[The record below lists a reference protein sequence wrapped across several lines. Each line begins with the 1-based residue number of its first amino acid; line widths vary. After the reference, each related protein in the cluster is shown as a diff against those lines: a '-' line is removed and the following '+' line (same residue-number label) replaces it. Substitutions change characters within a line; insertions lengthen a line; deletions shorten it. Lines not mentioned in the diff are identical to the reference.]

1 MADTPAVPVETRI
14 AIRDLTPGR
23 IVDSTFAVL
32 RKDQRTTRNGSPFL
46 ALEFADRSGRI
57 RGTAFDD
64 VPLLTRRF
72 EVGDT
77 VRVIGEVEEYRGR
90 PQLLVRAIDR
100 VEGGDAFDLVPG
112 ARRDAEDLDGY
123 VQFLAQE
130 IAEATMRGLV
140 EDVFAD
146 ARFRAGF
153 RQAPMTVDGHHAYAG
168 GALQHTV
175 AVATTCRELV
185 QLHDHLDEG
194 IVGAASLLFACGVAD
209 AFTPGATLKLTDEGR
224 LLGISHLTLRR
235 VEGVGRRRRTPPERL
250 TPLLHAVSGQ
260 RPRTPE
266 AALVHGAAI
275 LDNQLAEALTLRR
288 IEVAGS

>member
-1 MADTPAVPVETRI
+1 MADTPAVPAESRV
-14 AIRDLTPGR
+14 AIRDLTAGR

-46 ALEFADRSGRI
+46 SLEFADRTGRI
-57 RGTAFDD
+57 RATAFAD

-77 VRVIGEVEEYRGR
+77 VRVVGEVEEYRGR

-100 VEGGDAFDLVPG
+100 VDAGDALDFVPG
-112 ARRDAEDLDGY
+112 ARRDTEDLDGY
-123 VQFLAQE
+123 VEFLAQE
-130 IAEATMRGLV
+130 ISDATLRGLV
-140 EDVFAD
+140 EDVFGD
-146 ARFRAGF
+146 GRFRAGF
-153 RQAPMTVDGHHAYAG
+153 RQAPMTVEGHHAYAG

-175 AVATTCRELV
+175 AVATTCRELL
-185 QLHDHLDEG
+185 QLHDHLDEPV
-194 IVGAASLLFACGVAD
+194 VGAASLLFACGAAD
-209 AFTPGATLKLTDEGR
+209 AFQLGATLRMSEEGR
-224 LLGISHLTLRR
+224 LLGIPHLTLRR
-235 VEGVGRRRRTPPERL
+235 VEAVGHRRRTPPERL

-275 LDNQLAEALTLRR
+275 LDNQVADALTLRR
-288 IEVAGS
+288 IEAANQ

>member
-1 MADTPAVPVETRI
+1 MPDTPAVPTDTRT

-46 ALEFADRSGRI
+46 ALELADRTGRI

-100 VEGGDAFDLVPG
+100 VEGGEALDLVPG
-112 ARRDAEDLDGY
+112 ARRDTEDLDGY

-130 IAEATMRGLV
+130 IQEATLRGLV

-153 RQAPMTVDGHHAYAG
+153 RQAPMTVEGHHAYAG

-185 QLHDHLDEG
+185 QLHDHLDEA

-209 AFTPGATLKLTDEGR
+209 AFAPGATLKLTDEGR
-224 LLGISHLTLRR
+224 LLGVAHLTLRR

-275 LDNQLAEALTLRR
+275 LDNQVAEALTMRR
-288 IEVAGS
+288 IEAAGA